1 MPTSNEPVAQEGYEL
16 LTQSKRTFFAIFS
29 EYQRL
34 LAFISGLFSVDP

>member
-1 MPTSNEPVAQEGYEL
+1 MPTSNEPVAQEGCEL
-16 LTQSKRTFFAIFS
+16 LTQSNLTFLAIFF